1 MWDGLTSDPQ
11 GRALCSLLSESFDT
25 WRVFDD
31 FIKSPL
37 PAWIA
42 QGDRHRSFCVKI
54 ICSLDLLLLLGQA
67 KSKNE
72 ICFVLFLLR
81 QKDDQLQ
88 ALSITHSTAHNPLAL
103 LGAPTP
109 PGPKSLSPFLP
120 ADG

>member
-11 GRALCSLLSESFDT
+11 GRVLCSLLSESFDT

-42 QGDRHRSFCVKI
+42 QGVSRRSFCVKI

-67 KSKNE
+67 KSKNI
-72 ICFVLFLLR
+72 IC
-81 QKDDQLQ
+81 
-88 ALSITHSTAHNPLAL
+88 
-103 LGAPTP
+103 
-109 PGPKSLSPFLP
+109 KSLL
-120 ADG
+120 